1 MARIVLIISLLL
13 FYLLGQYS
21 LANALPQWVIS
32 VCMLLF
38 FAAMVVAMYMRL
50 LPALVVLP
58 IMAVAL
64 AAMAGVK
71 WEMICSD
78 VLQDGSIRLAKWIMA
93 AILGATLGQIVEKT
107 GIAQTAIKNAAELGG
122 DKPFILTLVLTLVIA
137 VLFTTI
143 GGLGAVIMVASIVIP
158 ILLSLG
164 LRPLYVGCV
173 FLLSMSLGGA
183 FNLSNW
189 QFYIDELKLTQDFII
204 KFATPFAAIM
214 FLIIIVFLIIEGRR
228 MGKSRFK
235 AEISDND
242 DHPKPPTIALLTP
255 IIPLIPIIL
264 SNIIPKMRG
273 ETPYEFPVIAALL
286 MGIVYGAITAV
297 PWRKSSVQ
305 LLTKCAF
312 DGVSAVGPAVILMIG
327 IGMVLKA
334 TMNPTVTQ
342 YITPYVQAVL
352 PTGTSLADK
361 LHYVILFTV
370 LAPLALY
377 RGPLNLYGMGAPLMG
392 IIKPLLPAGAIMGAF
407 MSVGMIQGVSD
418 PTNTHNVWV
427 ANYTNTDVQD
437 ILKRTIPYMWIL
449 ALIGLI
455 VTAVAFYW

>member
-1 MARIVLIISLLL
+1 MARIVLIVSLIL
-13 FYLLGQYS
+13 FYMLGQYS
-21 LANALPQWVIS
+21 LSNALPHWIIS
-32 VCMLLF
+32 IWMLLF
-38 FAAMVVAMYMRL
+38 FAAMVLAMYMRL

-71 WEMICSD
+71 WEVICSD
-78 VLQDGSIRLAKWIMA
+78 VIQDGSVRLAKWIMA

-122 DKPFILTLVLTLVIA
+122 DKPFILTVVLTLVIA

-173 FLLSMSLGGA
+173 FLLAMSLGGA
-183 FNLSNW
+183 FNLTNW
-189 QFYIDELKLTQDFII
+189 QFYMTELGMTQKLIFN
-204 KFATPFAAIM
+204 FAAPFAGMM
-214 FLIIIVFLIIEGRR
+214 FIFILIFLIIEGKR
-228 MGKSRFK
+228 MGKAKFK
-235 AEISDND
+235 AEIDIDD
-242 DHPKPPTIALLTP
+242 DHPKPPAIALLTP
-255 IIPLIPIIL
+255 VIPLIPIIL
-264 SNIIPKMRG
+264 SYIIPKIRG
-273 ETPYEFPVIAALL
+273 EQPYDFPVIAALL

-297 PWRKSSVQ
+297 PWRKNSVQ

-312 DGVSAVGPAVILMIG
+312 DGVTAVGPAIILMIG

-334 TMNPTVTQ
+334 TMNPDVTQ
-342 YITPYVQAVL
+342 YITPYVQSVL
-352 PTGTSLADK
+352 PTGVGFGDK
-361 LHYVILFTV
+361 MHYVILFTL

-377 RGPLNLYGMGAPLMG
+377 RGPMNLYGMGAPLMG
-392 IIKPLLPAGAIMGAF
+392 ILKPLLPPGAIMGAF
-407 MSVGMIQGVSD
+407 MSVGMIQGVCD

-437 ILKRTIPYMWIL
+437 ILKRTIPYMWGL
-449 ALIGLI
+449 AVLGLI
-455 VTAVAFYW
+455 MSAVAFFW